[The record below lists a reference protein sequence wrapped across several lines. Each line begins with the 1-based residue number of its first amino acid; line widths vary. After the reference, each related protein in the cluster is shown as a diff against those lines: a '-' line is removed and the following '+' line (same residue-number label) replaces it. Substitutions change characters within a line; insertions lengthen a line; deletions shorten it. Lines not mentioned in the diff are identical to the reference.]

1 MIANTLSIT
10 VAQRARE
17 FGTLRTLGATRRQV
31 LGSVL
36 VEGGTIGVLASVT
49 GLFLG
54 LGLAKALNALFVS
67 FGIDLPKAGTVF
79 ATRTIVVSLVVGTL
93 VTLVAS
99 LFPGLR
105 ATRVQP
111 IAAIREGVLPPS
123 RLARFGL
130 PIALAIIAAALA
142 LLLFGAVVASQITAG
157 VVNAKVKTALHQVE
171 DASQRAAPQ
180 LGGVTDAADTSLPG
194 LVLQVGQTLA
204 PTTSPQKHA

>member
-1 MIANTLSIT
+1 
-10 VAQRARE
+10 AQRARE

-99 LFPGLR
+99 LSPGCARRECSRSRRSAR
-105 ATRVQP
+105 ASCR
-111 IAAIREGVLPPS
+111 RRGS
-123 RLARFGL
+123 R
-130 PIALAIIAAALA
+130 
-142 LLLFGAVVASQITAG
+142 ASG
-157 VVNAKVKTALHQVE
+157 CR
-171 DASQRAAPQ
+171 SR
-180 LGGVTDAADTSLPG
+180 SRS
-194 LVLQVGQTLA
+194 
-204 PTTSPQKHA
+204 SPRHS